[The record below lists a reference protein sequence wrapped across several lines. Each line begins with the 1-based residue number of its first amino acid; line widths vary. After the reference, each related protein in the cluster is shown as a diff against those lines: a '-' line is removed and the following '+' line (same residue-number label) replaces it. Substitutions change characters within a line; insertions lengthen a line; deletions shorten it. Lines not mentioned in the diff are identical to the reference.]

1 MAARVDM
8 STDASSRV
16 TRDLKRLRET
26 TGKVIGSVFFGTL
39 LKTMRESKLQ
49 GPYGHGGRGE
59 QVFAAQLHGLLA
71 ERMGRGMT
79 NGLGETIYRSL
90 ERQQTLISRQ
100 HDADF

>member
-1 MAARVDM
+1 MAVRVDM
-8 STDASSRV
+8 STDESSRV

-26 TGKVIGSVFFGTL
+26 TGQVIGSVFFGTL

-100 HDADF
+100 HDADS

>member
-1 MAARVDM
+1 MAVRVDM
-8 STDASSRV
+8 NADASSRV

-26 TGKVIGSVFFGTL
+26 TGQVIGSVFFGTL

-100 HDADF
+100 RDAGL

>member
-1 MAARVDM
+1 MRRA
-8 STDASSRV
+8 DASSRV

-26 TGKVIGSVFFGTL
+26 TGQVIGSVFFGTL

-90 ERQQTLISRQ
+90 ERQQRLISRQ
-100 HDADF
+100 HDAGF

>member
-1 MAARVDM
+1 MAVSVDM
-8 STDASSRV
+8 SADASSRV

-26 TGKVIGSVFFGTL
+26 TGQVIGSVFFGTL

-59 QVFAAQLHGLLA
+59 EVFAAQLHELLA
-71 ERMGRGMT
+71 ERMGRGMR

-90 ERQQTLISRQ
+90 ERQQKLISRQ
-100 HDADF
+100 HDAGF

>member
-1 MAARVDM
+1 MAVRVDVNA
-8 STDASSRV
+8 DASSRV

-26 TGKVIGSVFFGTL
+26 TGRVIGSVFFGTL

-71 ERMGRGMT
+71 ERMGRGMR

-90 ERQQTLISRQ
+90 ERQQRLISRQ
-100 HDADF
+100 HDAGF

>member
-1 MAARVDM
+1 MAVRVDM

-26 TGKVIGSVFFGTL
+26 TGQVIGSVFFGTL

-100 HDADF
+100 HDADS

>member
-1 MAARVDM
+1 MAVSVDM
-8 STDASSRV
+8 SADASSRV

-26 TGKVIGSVFFGTL
+26 TGQVIGSVFFGTL

-79 NGLGETIYRSL
+79 KGLGETIYRSL

-100 HDADF
+100 HDAGF